1 MDINANKHIKLF
13 IDDSDDMEKM
23 AKCCYALASTDRIRI
38 LKGIMYYPK
47 SISTLSNETGIPIS
61 TVSRY
66 AQDLAEAGLI
76 SITYQPGIKG
86 HTKFCAQET
95 LSCNFVFDAQLF
107 SRPDYGQREFV
118 TEMPIGMFSSCTV
131 TPPCGMLGAVEP
143 LAIKDNPAAF
153 FSPQRMNAECIW
165 FNTGM
170 LGYTFPVP
178 AEFMHERTM
187 QSLSFSFE
195 VCSEAN
201 NYNVNWPSDITV
213 LINGVDPKE
222 AIEHSVV
229 EGLDML
235 TARKELSG
243 AEVEL
248 VNAMARETVLK
259 RELDTLRDSYDYIFI
274 DCPPSLGLLT
284 INALTAA
291 DTLLAPIQC
300 EYFALEGL
308 SDLMNTVKLV
318 KQRLNT
324 DLQVEGVVLTMFDAR
339 TNLSGQVVNEV
350 KKFFKNKVY
359 DTIIPRSVRL
369 SEAPS
374 FGLPITLYD
383 PRCSGAR
390 AYKALAN
397 ELIGKEN

>member
-1 MDINANKHIKLF
+1 
-13 IDDSDDMEKM
+13 M
-23 AKCCYALASTDRIRI
+23 AKIIAVANQKGGVGKTTTTVNLSACVAQHGKRVLCVDIDPQGNSTSG
-38 LKGIMYYPK
+38 LGIDK
-47 SISTLSNETGIPIS
+47 EG
-61 TVSRY
+61 VRY
-66 AQDLAEAGLI
+66 SVYD
-76 SITYQPGIKG
+76 
-86 HTKFCAQET
+86 
-95 LSCNFVFDAQLF
+95 
-107 SRPDYGQREFV
+107 
-118 TEMPIGMFSSCTV
+118 
-131 TPPCGMLGAVEP
+131 
-143 LAIKDNPAAF
+143 
-153 FSPQRMNAECIW
+153 
-165 FNTGM
+165 
-170 LGYTFPVP
+170 
-178 AEFMHERTM
+178 
-187 QSLSFSFE
+187 
-195 VCSEAN
+195 
-201 NYNVNWPSDITV
+201 V

-222 AIEHSVV
+222 ATEHSVV
-229 EGLDML
+229 EGLDVL

-248 VNAMARETVLK
+248 VSAIARETVLK
-259 RELDTLRDSYDYIFI
+259 RVLDTIRDSYDYIFI

-324 DLQVEGVVLTMFDAR
+324 SLQVEGVVLTMFDAR

-383 PRCSGAR
+383 PRCSGAK
-390 AYKALAN
+390 AYRTLAN
-397 ELIGKEN
+397 ELIDKEN